1 MSLHISPSVVD
12 TSCQHLGQR
21 ELQNGSLNTT
31 VRIFAH
37 QWLCFQS
44 RPAPAES
51 SNPSSPPI
59 VLPIFH
65 VFLEALRQT
74 MPMLMAVGALTLE
87 LRCFAFN
94 YPQFVL
100 FRGLFSCLGGHI
112 LAERVTHVCGV
123 HRNRHRMAC
132 RGVAAPFESFLFF
145 RRTLLCTI
153 TSRGTLQNRS
163 QSTKLI
169 RHHVPQDL
177 CLGNVSGLYLC
188 RFRVVSAKPPN
199 SPIPHP
205 RQHIST
211 RNDPLDVADTF
222 RCWLR
227 LACFPL

>member
-1 MSLHISPSVVD
+1 MVD
-12 TSCQHLGQR
+12 TSCHQLVQR
-21 ELQNGSLNTT
+21 ELQNASLNTT

-37 QWLCFQS
+37 QWLRFQS

-112 LAERVTHVCGV
+112 LAERVTHVSGV

-145 RRTLLCTI
+145 SSHIVVYDDVTRYIAEQKSEYKTHSAPCS
-153 TSRGTLQNRS
+153 SRPLPWSRQRPLFVSFSCLFQRS
-163 QSTKLI
+163 LPT
-169 RHHVPQDL
+169 
-177 CLGNVSGLYLC
+177 
-188 RFRVVSAKPPN
+188 
-199 SPIPHP
+199 PHP

-211 RNDPLDVADTF
+211 RNDGCCGHVLHVAGVGYSVLSF
-222 RCWLR
+222 VR
-227 LACFPL
+227 P